1 MSFSI
6 MREALAD
13 IGKKGG
19 LSKDLRDQVEKS
31 VKNAEEQKKQKE
43 KKCQEEYKNH
53 NNKWQNEDGKS
64 SEKATAP
71 YNFIPLNHKNEFASF
86 DKPND
91 FNKFDGVSGE
101 INLTITTKTPFF
113 IGDSEK
119 ESDKDYKDFFM
130 VDGKPQIP
138 GSSLRGMIRN
148 LVEIVSYGKFE
159 IYNNDKFYY
168 RNMAGEKDD
177 TLKKQYLKIMSK
189 RTERIDDD
197 GKKRVVF
204 RANADMGYFVK
215 LGFRKYAIY
224 SIPQNAYKKHSF
236 YDGSAKFK
244 DIFNDNSKKQDLL
257 KWCRVIINKNMQML
271 EYEDKID
278 VYTGTLGDKVNESFN
293 SLKSAKKTYF
303 SFKKYTKENLEELVL
318 SKKIKKIILNYN
330 DIKTYNADN
339 DNKPQRKAFLDI
351 VKTADNGDFNG
362 AIPCFY
368 TIYEGN
374 VYFGHTP
381 YFRIPYFKS
390 VKEHIPEYE
399 FGENEFDL
407 AECIFGK
414 ESAFATR
421 VFFEDAKLSEN
432 QGDVFAENKRSAVLM
447 EPKPTSFNM
456 YLENKVGAKLSQIKH
471 YNDEVNIRGYK
482 MYHHKTKI
490 SDNLGNGNDNVTSKI
505 HEINSNVVFNGK
517 IRFTNLKDYEL
528 GALMFVLNL
537 PKNCF
542 HKLGG
547 AKPLGLGSV
556 EIKANLSVYDMTE
569 SYKNLFLEDDE
580 FKLSLS
586 YKTKDYV
593 KELLKNSTKAFE
605 TEILRQIGSKNTSL
619 WEEPRLKELEIM
631 LNYEKSKNIDSDY
644 MHMND
649 FKHKDKVLPK
659 PSEL

>member
-1 MSFSI
+1 MSFN
-6 MREALAD
+6 
-13 IGKKGG
+13 
-19 LSKDLRDQVEKS
+19 
-31 VKNAEEQKKQKE
+31 KNF
-43 KKCQEEYKNH
+43 
-53 NNKWQNEDGKS
+53 NNK
-64 SEKATAP
+64 AHAP
-71 YNFIPLNHKNEFASF
+71 YNFIPLNEKVAKFSASCIL
-86 DKPND
+86 DDNKHNS
-91 FNKFDGVSGE
+91 FNTLKGISGE
-101 INLTITTKTPFF
+101 INLIITTKTPFF

-119 ESDKDYKDFFM
+119 ESNKDYKEFFS

-159 IYNNDKFYY
+159 TYNNDKFYY

-177 TLKKQYLKIMSK
+177 TLKAQYLKIMSK
-189 RTERIDDD
+189 EEN
-197 GKKRVVF
+197 KKFVF
-204 RANADMGYFVK
+204 KADKGYLVK

-257 KWCRVIINKNMQML
+257 KWCRVIINKNMQMF
-271 EYEDKID
+271 EYKDKID

-303 SFKKYTKENLEELVL
+303 SFKKYTKEDLEELV
-318 SKKIKKIILNYN
+318 SSNKIKKIMLNYN

-351 VKTADNGDFNG
+351 VKMADNGNFNG
-362 AIPCFY
+362 VIPCFY
-368 TIYEGN
+368 TNYEGN
-374 VYFGHTP
+374 IYFGHTP

-390 VKEHIPEYE
+390 VKEHVPEYE
-399 FGENEFDL
+399 FGKNEFDL
-407 AECIFGK
+407 TECIFGK

-421 VFFEDAKLSEN
+421 VFFEDAKLGEN
-432 QGDVFAENKRSAVLM
+432 KGDVFAKDVRSAVLM

-547 AKPLGLGSV
+547 AKPLGFGSV
-556 EIKANLSVYDMTE
+556 EIKASLSVYDITK
-569 SYKNLFLEDDE
+569 SYENLFSENGKCELRLSDE
-580 FKLSLS
+580 KKDFK
-586 YKTKDYV
+586 
-593 KELLKNSTKAFE
+593 KAFE
-605 TEILRQIGSKNTSL
+605 SEILRQIGSKNTSL
-619 WEEPRLKELEIM
+619 WEEPRLKELEII
-631 LNYEKSKNIDSDY
+631 LNYEKSKGINSEY
-644 MHMND
+644 MG
-649 FKHKDKVLPK
+649 FSKKETILPH
-659 PSEL
+659 PSELVKNK

>member
-1 MSFSI
+1 MS
-6 MREALAD
+6 LN
-13 IGKKGG
+13 
-19 LSKDLRDQVEKS
+19 
-31 VKNAEEQKKQKE
+31 KNF
-43 KKCQEEYKNH
+43 
-53 NNKWQNEDGKS
+53 NNK
-64 SEKATAP
+64 AHAP
-71 YNFIPLNHKNEFASF
+71 YNFIPLNEKVVKFSAPCILDDNKKNSF
-86 DKPND
+86 NTLKDI
-91 FNKFDGVSGE
+91 SGE

-119 ESDKDYKDFFM
+119 ESKKDYKEFFM

-159 IYNNDKFYY
+159 TYNNDKFYY
-168 RNMAGEKDD
+168 RDVAGR
-177 TLKKQYLKIMSK
+177 S
-189 RTERIDDD
+189 
-197 GKKRVVF
+197 G
-204 RANADMGYFVK
+204 
-215 LGFRKYAIY
+215 
-224 SIPQNAYKKHSF
+224 
-236 YDGSAKFK
+236 
-244 DIFNDNSKKQDLL
+244 
-257 KWCRVIINKNMQML
+257 
-271 EYEDKID
+271 
-278 VYTGTLGDKVNESFN
+278 N
-293 SLKSAKKTYF
+293 SLKTTYKAVMTNDDEYDFEVGEMGGYLHQDDKNPLKFYITPANIEKRKQAKQKNMSINIIDKNKGIYDVFSGFMKDKKAYYHFSGKYNNDKIELSYEDIKLYNKDNEKLKREKTTLGSFINVVYSAKYEKD
-303 SFKKYTKENLEELVL
+303 KYPLGV
-318 SKKIKKIILNYN
+318 
-330 DIKTYNADN
+330 
-339 DNKPQRKAFLDI
+339 
-351 VKTADNGDFNG
+351 
-362 AIPCFY
+362 PCFY
-368 TIYEGN
+368 VEYKGR

-390 VKEHIPEYE
+390 VKEHIPEFK
-399 FGENEFDL
+399 FGKNEFDL

-421 VFFEDAKLSEN
+421 VFFEDAKLGEN
-432 QGDVFAENKRSAVLM
+432 QGNIFAENKRSAVLM

-456 YLENKVGAKLSQIKH
+456 YLENKVGMKISQIKH

-517 IRFTNLKDYEL
+517 IRFTNLKEYEL

-547 AKPLGLGSV
+547 AKPLGLGGV
-556 EIKANLSVYDMTE
+556 EIKAELSVYDITK
-569 SYKNLFLEDDE
+569 SYENLFSENDVS
-580 FKLSLS
+580 KLSLN

-605 TEILRQIGSKNTSL
+605 SAILEKINSNNTSL
-619 WEEPRLKELEIM
+619 WDEPRLKELEIM
-631 LNYEKSKNIDSDY
+631 LNYEKSKNINSEY

>member
-1 MSFSI
+1 MSFN
-6 MREALAD
+6 
-13 IGKKGG
+13 
-19 LSKDLRDQVEKS
+19 
-31 VKNAEEQKKQKE
+31 KNF
-43 KKCQEEYKNH
+43 
-53 NNKWQNEDGKS
+53 NNK
-64 SEKATAP
+64 AHAP
-71 YNFIPLNHKNEFASF
+71 YNFIPLNEKVAKFSAPCILDDNKHNSF
-86 DKPND
+86 NTLK
-91 FNKFDGVSGE
+91 GISGE

-119 ESDKDYKDFFM
+119 ENDKKYKDFFS

-159 IYNNDKFYY
+159 TYNNDKFYY
-168 RNMAGEKDD
+168 RDVAGR
-177 TLKKQYLKIMSK
+177 S
-189 RTERIDDD
+189 
-197 GKKRVVF
+197 G
-204 RANADMGYFVK
+204 
-215 LGFRKYAIY
+215 
-224 SIPQNAYKKHSF
+224 
-236 YDGSAKFK
+236 
-244 DIFNDNSKKQDLL
+244 
-257 KWCRVIINKNMQML
+257 
-271 EYEDKID
+271 
-278 VYTGTLGDKVNESFN
+278 N
-293 SLKSAKKTYF
+293 SLKITY
-303 SFKKYTKENLEELVL
+303 KAVMT
-318 SKKIKKIILNYN
+318 
-330 DIKTYNADN
+330 N
-339 DNKPQRKAFLDI
+339 DNKHVFEVKEMGGYLKQDDKNPLKFYITPANVEKRKQAKQKNMSINIIDKNKGVYDVFSGFMKD
-351 VKTADNGDFNG
+351 KKAYYHFNG
-362 AIPCFY
+362 KCNDKKAIELSHEDIKLYNKDNEKLKREKTTPGSFINVVYSAKYEKDKYPLGVPCFY
-368 TIYEGN
+368 VEYKGR

-390 VKEHIPEYE
+390 VKEHMPEYE
-399 FGENEFDL
+399 FGKNEFDL

-421 VFFEDAKLSEN
+421 VFFEDAKLGEN
-432 QGDVFAENKRSAVLM
+432 QGNVFAKDRSAVLM

-556 EIKANLSVYDMTE
+556 EIKASLSVYDITK
-569 SYKNLFLEDDE
+569 SYENLFSENDVS
-580 FKLSLS
+580 KLSLN

-605 TEILRQIGSKNTSL
+605 SAILEKINSNNTSL
-619 WEEPRLKELEIM
+619 WDEPRLKELEIM
-631 LNYEKSKNIDSDY
+631 LNYEKSKNINSEY